1 MTTEKEWG
9 DLKSRVDL
17 LERVMPDREL
27 VAAASGA
34 ALAASESAKILDGL
48 MRGGGPSESVLEK
61 LTRMEGKL
69 DAAERSREIIRDDVH
84 GLRGEINSVR
94 TEAARAVTIAEAAAN
109 DANRAIE
116 QASGTTER
124 TTERM
129 VGYETR
135 LTSVEEG
142 LNSKLDRRDASSGLI
157 DVKQTGER
165 SWVKDVPAPVWAG
178 IVSVLG
184 ALTALLI
191 YLAK

>member
-142 LNSKLDRRDASSGLI
+142 LNSKLGRRDASSGLI

>member
-1 MTTEKEWG
+1 VTTEKEWG

-142 LNSKLDRRDASSGLI
+142 LNSKLGRRDASSGLI